1 MTVLPRAAQ
10 MKDSW
15 HEKWRLFWLHGIP
28 LWTTLLLMF
37 LCLIPSDLVG
47 ISRFC
52 PTVGLICVY
61 YWSLKRSHIFGYIS
75 AFTVG
80 FFMDVLSSSPL
91 GVNILLVMLMVFAIQ
106 WPARYFQSASF
117 SVIWFI
123 FAVIGLGVFVLKWLL
138 LSIYY
143 NLLISP
149 NEIMFN
155 YLATVM
161 FYPLIVAINIGMQ
174 RFLPQER
181 INE

>member
-1 MTVLPRAAQ
+1 

-15 HEKWRLFWLHGIP
+15 HEKWKLFGLHGIP

-61 YWSLKRSHIFGYIS
+61 YWSLKRGYIFGYIS

-91 GVNILLVMLMVFAIQ
+91 GINILLMMLTVFALQ

-117 SVIWFI
+117 SVNWFI
-123 FAVIGLGVFVLKWLL
+123 FAVVALGVFILKWLL

-155 YLATVM
+155 YSATVLC
-161 FYPLIVAINIGMQ
+161 YPLIAAINTGIQ
-174 RFLPQER
+174 KFLPQER

>member
-1 MTVLPRAAQ
+1 MILPKAAR
-10 MKDSW
+10 MKDSLY
-15 HEKWRLFWLHGIP
+15 EKWRLFGLHGIP

-61 YWSLKRSHIFGYIS
+61 YWSLKRGYIFGYIS

-91 GVNILLVMLMVFAIQ
+91 GINILLMMLTVFAVQ

-117 SVIWFI
+117 SINWFI
-123 FAVIGLGVFVLKWLL
+123 FAVVASGVFVLKWLL
-138 LSIYY
+138 LSVYY
-143 NLLISP
+143 KLLISP

-155 YLATVM
+155 YLATVL
-161 FYPLIVAINIGMQ
+161 FYPLVAAINTGIQ
-174 RFLPQER
+174 KLLPQER